1 MNSQCPRVLTEGEET
16 AIDVSRHFSPEV
28 REIIS
33 CGVTPGSIVEFVL
46 AMELDEYEPS
56 KSRDY
61 DLENIRTGRRVE
73 VKTDL
78 LLGSTFT
85 STLKPDKFDE
95 VILVD
100 LSKIATTGCIYARL
114 VRKENIRCFLAD
126 RSRGNKCLTLT
137 KYNEL
142 VKSKN
147 WVGGGYRKN
156 PVGPDE
162 RRQKVIELV
171 RRPRHGL

>member
-1 MNSQCPRVLTEGEET
+1 MSSQHGQVLTEGEEI
-16 AIDVSRHFSPEV
+16 AIDVSKYFSPEV

-33 CGVTPGSIVEFVL
+33 CGITPGSIVEFLL
-46 AMELDEYEPS
+46 AMELDEYEPG

-61 DLENIRTGRRVE
+61 DLENIRTHKRVE

-78 LLGSTFT
+78 LKSSTFT

-100 LSKIATTGCIYARL
+100 LSRIAETGCIHARL
-114 VRKENIRCFLAD
+114 VTKESIRCFLAD
-126 RSRGNKCLTLT
+126 RSNGSKCLTLA
-137 KYNEL
+137 KYNEM

-147 WVGGGYRKN
+147 WGGGCYRKD
-156 PVGPDE
+156 PATSDE
-162 RRQKVIELV
+162 RKQKVIELV
-171 RRPRHGL
+171 RRSRRG